1 MRVDSTKR
9 SVDFTLGGLAVRL
22 ARHGDRWVAHA
33 GESVAVGSSARL
45 ALTAALEPLGQ
56 ASVRALLADLILL
69 EPSLEVAAIERQQ
82 LA

>member
-1 MRVDSTKR
+1 MDSNR
-9 SVDFTLGGLAVRL
+9 PSIEFTLGGIAVRL
-22 ARHGDRWVAHA
+22 IRSGDRWVARA

-69 EPSLEVAAIERQQ
+69 EPSVQVVATERSMS